1 VTSRF
6 EDTVGEFN
14 EPADGVRVQEFGR
27 EVVRT
32 DSSPRANGGGSMF
45 EGSEHRGNGGPGAVA
60 TLERPLVQT
69 DSATAGGSQR
79 GGLRAILGSA
89 GSVGAKAAA
98 KAGSIPARSA
108 ATTGRGVIL
117 AASVLRYVVIDT
129 LTLRLPFGEL
139 IVQAWTLLKVTALPA
154 VLMAIP
160 FGAMVAVQLSGLVNE
175 VGANSLVGSA
185 TGVAVLRQGA
195 PVTAGLLMGGAA
207 AAAIASDFGAR
218 AIREELDALRTL
230 GIDPVRRLVVPR
242 FLALLLITPILVVIV
257 IAMGV
262 GAAFVIATVV
272 NGVTPGSFWL
282 SFGSFA
288 KMVDVWFTMGKGF
301 FFAAIVA
308 VISCQRGM
316 EAKGGPRGVADAV
329 NASVVLNVIFIVIV
343 NLAITQLQ
351 TMFFPMAVA

>member
-1 VTSRF
+1 MTERAQHRTN
-6 EDTVGEFN
+6 DDGGE
-14 EPADGVRVQEFGR
+14 V
-27 EVVRT
+27 
-32 DSSPRANGGGSMF
+32 
-45 EGSEHRGNGGPGAVA
+45 AVA
-60 TLERPLVQT
+60 TLERPAAKSDSRTPT
-69 DSATAGGSQR
+69 DDSRRDGPGSAGGSMR
-79 GGLRAILGSA
+79 SG
-89 GSVGAKAAA
+89 GAKIAA
-98 KAGSIPARSA
+98 KIAAIPARSA
-108 ATTGRGVIL
+108 ATMGRSVML
-117 AASVLRYVVIDT
+117 AASVLRYAVIDT
-129 LTLRLPFGEL
+129 LTMRLPFGEL
-139 IVQAWTLLKVTALPA
+139 IIQAWTLLKVTALPA

-242 FLALLLITPILVVIV
+242 FLALLMITPILVVIV

-262 GAAFVIATVV
+262 GAAFVIATLV

-288 KMVDVWFTMGKGF
+288 KMVDVWFTMAKGF
-301 FFAAIVA
+301 LFAAIVA
-308 VISCQRGM
+308 IVSSQRGM

-329 NASVVLNVIFIVIV
+329 NASVVLNVLLIVIV

>member
-1 VTSRF
+1 MTGGIEGGAAIAVVDLDPTATSPF
-6 EDTVGEFN
+6 
-14 EPADGVRVQEFGR
+14 
-27 EVVRT
+27 T
-32 DSSPRANGGGSMF
+32 D
-45 EGSEHRGNGGPGAVA
+45 AV
-60 TLERPLVQT
+60 
-69 DSATAGGSQR
+69 DAGGSRPSRVGGITRSAGNGCVRTAAKLGAVPAR
-79 GGLRAILGSA
+79 GIATMGRAVILGAQVSKYA
-89 GSVGAKAAA
+89 
-98 KAGSIPARSA
+98 
-108 ATTGRGVIL
+108 
-117 AASVLRYVVIDT
+117 VIDT
-129 LTLRLPFGEL
+129 LTLRLSFGEL
-139 IVQAWTLLKVTALPA
+139 IIQAWTLLKVTALPA
-154 VLMAIP
+154 MLMAIP

-242 FLALLLITPILVVIV
+242 FLALLMITPILVVIV

-272 NGVTPGSFWL
+272 NDVTPGSFWL

-288 KMVDVWFTMGKGF
+288 KMVDIWFTMAKGF

-308 VISCQRGM
+308 VISAQRGM

-329 NASVVLNVIFIVIV
+329 NAAVVLNVILIVIV

>member
-1 VTSRF
+1 MAVKQA
-6 EDTVGEFN
+6 
-14 EPADGVRVQEFGR
+14 P
-27 EVVRT
+27 
-32 DSSPRANGGGSMF
+32 GSVA
-45 EGSEHRGNGGPGAVA
+45 GSAVA
-60 TLERPLVQT
+60 RAAGRI
-69 DSATAGGSQR
+69 AT
-79 GGLRAILGSA
+79 
-89 GSVGAKAAA
+89 
-98 KAGSIPARSA
+98 IPVRSA
-108 ATTGRGVIL
+108 ATAGRGVML
-117 AASVLRYVVIDT
+117 AGAVFRYAITDT
-129 LTLRLPFGEL
+129 LTLRMPFGEM
-139 IVQAWTLLKVTALPA
+139 IVQAWSLLRVTVLPA
-154 VLMAIP
+154 ILMAIP

-242 FLALLLITPILVVIV
+242 FLALILITPILVVIV

-262 GAAFVIATVV
+262 GSAFFIATAV
-272 NGVTPGSFWL
+272 NGVTPGSFWT

-288 KMVDVWFTMGKGF
+288 KMIDLWFTMGKGLV
-301 FFAAIVA
+301 FAAIVA
-308 VISCQRGM
+308 IISSQRGM

-329 NASVVLNVIFIVIV
+329 NASVVLNVILIVIV
-343 NLAITQLQ
+343 NLVITQLQ